1 MATPA
6 CSSRTTQ
13 PVKDCPEASYDTKKG
28 KYLSTSGHIQPNS
41 ILTGQSQNSVAL
53 GWNPASAVQQ
63 GNTISS
69 LLPLASNQPLQAP
82 NLVTDGS
89 EILARLAWHRAQLNS
104 PPYMESQKAAQ
115 SRPIAA
121 SSASVVTNHYL
132 YAGGPI
138 SAPIIKL
145 PKKSLRKPRLP
156 RKQRLSKVCTPHV
169 NVSRSDSPDL
179 PHEHTFANHGN
190 HHRVAQSSR
199 PHCQSDPEINM
210 LRPCAHQ
217 QSNFL
222 NMQTEQLNNLNMQ
235 THQSNT
241 LNMQTEQLNN
251 LNMQTHQSNTL
262 NMQTHQ
268 SSMPNIPMQQSNMS
282 YMQPQ
287 QFNIINMQTQQPNI
301 IFSMQPQ
308 QSNMSNMPIQQF
320 NTLNM
325 PTQQLNT
332 LNMQTP
338 QSNMSNMPTQQFNT
352 LNMQTPQFNTS
363 NMPTQQFNTLNMQT
377 PQSNMRNTMQ
387 QSNMRNT
394 MQQSNMRSMPTQQS
408 NSLNMQI
415 TPQQE
420 VQQQA
425 PGGPSRFNEAYKIML
440 EHNVKPAMRDWKK
453 YTIGHIRRLE
463 QQIPGRSPNLS
474 RYYHLGKFSLL
485 QHQTL
490 QGIVKWEEINI
501 TKLGNH
507 MMQLSSQ
514 LLEWRS
520 RQSNKNV
527 HNRPHPHTM
536 TFEQLDHEV
545 YQDLTMSP
553 AERSRHTRCKNQLCL
568 YQLPSQVEQI
578 QNGGVM
584 QPHTAARPAEKRK
597 HAEND
602 EGAEEQP
609 SSKRP
614 RIQPVSNTYS
624 PSDHSHTGFPQP
636 KVNTSAQ
643 VDNGLLTPESMSS
656 PGVEMHNF
664 VDHVQPKVNT
674 SAQVNNGLLTPE
686 SMPSPGVEMHNFV
699 DHVQPQFQHQHR
711 QTEHLEAEKPKA
723 IQIEADQIRQAEEAP
738 TYQQVRDERKRKND
752 AMHKAFL
759 AREAI
764 KQEAEAVK
772 QKEAENERLA
782 KLKREAEIAAVER
795 KKAAQ
800 ENATKLAEQERKKAE
815 KAKLEADRL
824 KAENDRQLRLAEEKA
839 AAPRLCDSCQVFAEE
854 LHDYNKDIAVLEVQH
869 AKLHSPL
876 LRNRIQKQ
884 IEAYKHD
891 IRQLAEN
898 SDLKIQDDGKI
909 EPYWQCKH
917 FMQVESELEQDDN
930 DDDDND
936 SSSLSGDDEDGGDND
951 DDTAHNHANNESE
964 GTSTANDTIELD
976 QSNSVDDERPENEDE
991 YDFEAEFAHYL
1002 DESGD

>member
-1 MATPA
+1 
-6 CSSRTTQ
+6 
-13 PVKDCPEASYDTKKG
+13 
-28 KYLSTSGHIQPNS
+28 
-41 ILTGQSQNSVAL
+41 
-53 GWNPASAVQQ
+53 
-63 GNTISS
+63 
-69 LLPLASNQPLQAP
+69 
-82 NLVTDGS
+82 
-89 EILARLAWHRAQLNS
+89 
-104 PPYMESQKAAQ
+104 
-115 SRPIAA
+115 
-121 SSASVVTNHYL
+121 
-132 YAGGPI
+132 
-138 SAPIIKL
+138 
-145 PKKSLRKPRLP
+145 
-156 RKQRLSKVCTPHV
+156 
-169 NVSRSDSPDL
+169 
-179 PHEHTFANHGN
+179 
-190 HHRVAQSSR
+190 
-199 PHCQSDPEINM
+199 
-210 LRPCAHQ
+210 
-217 QSNFL
+217 
-222 NMQTEQLNNLNMQ
+222 MQTEQLN
-235 THQSNT
+235 T
-241 LNMQTEQLNN
+241 

-282 YMQPQ
+282 NMQPQ
-287 QFNIINMQTQQPNI
+287 QSNMLNMPTQQPNI
-301 IFSMQPQ
+301 IFSMQLQ
-308 QSNMSNMPIQQF
+308 QSNMSNMPTQQF
-320 NTLNM
+320 
-325 PTQQLNT
+325 NT

-352 LNMQTPQFNTS
+352 LNMQTPQFNMS

-377 PQSNMRNTMQ
+377 PQSYMHNTMQ
-387 QSNMRNT
+387 QSNTSNMQTPQSNMHNT

-463 QQIPGRSPNLS
+463 QQIPGRSQNLS

-624 PSDHSHTGFPQP
+624 PSDHSHTGFTQP

-643 VDNGLLTPESMSS
+643 VD
-656 PGVEMHNF
+656 
-664 VDHVQPKVNT
+664 
-674 SAQVNNGLLTPE
+674 NGLLTPE

-738 TYQQVRDERKRKND
+738 TYQQVRDERKLKND

-898 SDLKIQDDGKI
+898 SDLKIQDDGKF

-951 DDTAHNHANNESE
+951 DDTSHNHANNESE

-976 QSNSVDDERPENEDE
+976 QPNSVDDERPENEDE